1 MTPRLFQDAFIAM
14 RDTYYK
20 TGDGFLLVFSLTDS
34 SSVED
39 IKERFKSLLF
49 KRVRR
54 LMELIGV
61 VSF

>member
-1 MTPRLFQDAFIAM
+1 M

-39 IKERFKSLLF
+39 IKERYHTLLRA
-49 KRVRR
+49 RVRK
-54 LMELIGV
+54 MEVTGTVL
-61 VSF
+61 F